1 MERNFM
7 AKTTIQFSEPA
18 DKMLTSMT
26 TRLGSSKAEVIRNAL
41 ALYAYLMDQLI
52 TQPAYELAIAQKAD
66 NKVVK
71 AVVVPGLTQVVGQ
84 AKQTSGAG
92 D

>member
-1 MERNFM
+1 
-7 AKTTIQFSEPA
+7 
-18 DKMLTSMT
+18 MLTSMT

-52 TQPAYELAIAQKAD
+52 TQPAYELAIAQKVD

-71 AVVVPGLTQVVGQ
+71 AVVVPGLEQVVGQ
-84 AKQTSGAG
+84 AKQTTGAG